1 MSLINVV
8 SLSIFLAFFVSYI
21 LKLVILYRKNG
32 IKANVLAKGGK
43 SKEIG
48 RVELTVKATTF
59 IWGAMWLVFSVAGLK
74 AESIIGP
81 VIKTDMYRYIGLIA
95 LAIGVSAFIS
105 AMVSLKTSWR
115 VGIDKQTQT
124 SLITSGVYRYSRNPA
139 FVGFDIMFTGFVL
152 TFPSVL
158 TIAVAVINIVA
169 VHRLIL
175 QEEKHLKSVFGKDYI
190 DYMSKTPRYALIK

>member
-1 MSLINVV
+1 MSWINVV
-8 SLSIFLAFFVSYI
+8 SLSIFLVFFVSYI

-43 SKEIG
+43 SKEIS

-74 AESIIGP
+74 AESSIGP
-81 VIKTDMYRYIGLIA
+81 AIKANMYRYIGTIA
-95 LAIGVSAFIS
+95 LAIGVSVFIS

-139 FVGFDIMFTGFVL
+139 FVGFDIMFTGFAL
-152 TFPSVL
+152 TFPTVL
-158 TIAVAVINIVA
+158 TIVVAVINIVA

-190 DYMSKTPRYALIK
+190 DYMSKTPRYVIK